1 MILTFFLC
9 IKILIVTPLAIQYS
23 QNVFRGI
30 SILVCMGYRC
40 CFLFC
45 SPLLAHDS
53 LFSVASRL
61 PPAVWPKN
69 AEKLPVLQIQS
80 SSMKLRVHGF
90 LFLVFLHIKADG
102 KNKLFY
108 DDIKIQIWRFFIEL
122 VESKSCRKYCFII
135 IQIGANLA
143 LISWPFSYGCKLM
156 ITKLKL
162 LTTLQWTI
170 FVFFLSRRLMLNRV

>member
-30 SILVCMGYRC
+30 SILVCIGVQVLFP
-40 CFLFC
+40 FLQSSSRAWFA
-45 SPLLAHDS
+45 LLSSFA
-53 LFSVASRL
+53 LAS
-61 PPAVWPKN
+61 VWPKN

-122 VESKSCRKYCFII
+122 VESKSCRKYCLII